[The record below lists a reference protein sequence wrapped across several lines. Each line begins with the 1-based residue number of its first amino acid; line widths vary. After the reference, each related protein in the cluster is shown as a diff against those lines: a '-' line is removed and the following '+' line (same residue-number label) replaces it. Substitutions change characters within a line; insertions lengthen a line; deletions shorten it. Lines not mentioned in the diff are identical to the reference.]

1 MNSIYIHTGT
11 LIFTILLDIIIMD
24 SLKQIF
30 DKVRHGFNNS
40 VNAWNKGLTV
50 DYTIFTIAQDNITYQ
65 WEITNILSQD
75 EVHLLRKLKEDED
88 KETQIYKTLS
98 IIKELID
105 YN

>member
-1 MNSIYIHTGT
+1 
-11 LIFTILLDIIIMD
+11 MD

-30 DKVRHGFNNS
+30 DKVRHDFNNLVES
-40 VNAWNKGLTV
+40 WNKGLTV
-50 DYTIFTIAQDNITYQ
+50 DYTIFTIAKDNITYQ

-75 EVHLLRKLKEDED
+75 EVHLPCKLKEDED
-88 KETQIYKTLS
+88 KETQIHKTLS

>member
-1 MNSIYIHTGT
+1 
-11 LIFTILLDIIIMD
+11 MD

-30 DKVRHGFNNS
+30 DKVRHNFNNS
-40 VNAWNKGLTV
+40 VESWNKGLNA
-50 DYTIFTIAQDNITYQ
+50 DYTIFSIAKDNITYQ

-75 EVHLLRKLKEDED
+75 EVCLPCKLKEDED
-88 KETQIYKTLS
+88 KETQIHKTLS